1 MTIISPLQGK
11 KEAEGIKLVSVIR
24 ERIQA
29 EQWNIQETAEQ
40 IAESYTSGKANKID
54 LHKCRLR
61 AQIYKRPV
69 SIIENNMPW
78 NYIGEDISPDI
89 IDGRDQNVGSFDIE
103 YMSEPNRC
111 CTEGRIFYDEIFNLT
126 KRILKYVYTL
136 IK

>member
-61 AQIYKRPV
+61 AQIYKGSV
-69 SIIENNMPW
+69 SNIGNNMPW

-111 CTEGRIFYDEIFNLT
+111 CTEGRIFFHDILSFSSYKIF
-126 KRILKYVYTL
+126 VS
-136 IK
+136 